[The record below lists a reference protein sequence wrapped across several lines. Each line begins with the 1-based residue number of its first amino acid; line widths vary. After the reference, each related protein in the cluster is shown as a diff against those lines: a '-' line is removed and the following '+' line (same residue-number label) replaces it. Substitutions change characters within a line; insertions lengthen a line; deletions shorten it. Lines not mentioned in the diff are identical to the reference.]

1 MVPDQDPNEIVKS
14 LRAHLDA
21 NGFSDIA
28 IVELGH
34 ERAARSPTDALPT
47 RAMAAAIREVYRQSP
62 IIYPTMAGTGPMYP
76 VCEALGTPVTSGC
89 GTGYQG
95 SLVHAP
101 NENIRIADYWDAM
114 RCMGAFI
121 RAFAEV

>member
-1 MVPDQDPNEIVKS
+1 VRL

-21 NGFSDIA
+21 NGFGDIT
-28 IVELGH
+28 ILEFGH
-34 ERAARSPTDALPT
+34 ERAARSDPAAAVV
-47 RAMAAAIREVYRQSP
+47 RAMAAAMRQTYGQSP
-62 IIYPTMAGTGPMYP
+62 VIYPTMAGTGPMYP

-95 SLVHAP
+95 TLVHAP
-101 NENIRIADYWDAM
+101 NENIRMADYWDAM

-121 RAFAEV
+121 RVFAEA

>member
-1 MVPDQDPNEIVKS
+1 M
-14 LRAHLDA
+14 
-21 NGFSDIA
+21 
-28 IVELGH
+28 
-34 ERAARSPTDALPT
+34 
-47 RAMAAAIREVYRQSP
+47 
-62 IIYPTMAGTGPMYP
+62 YPTMAGTGPIYP
-76 VCEALGTPVTSGC
+76 VAAALGTPVTSGC